1 MDGTDTRSE
10 IVHAGLRNSSV
21 NEGRNEVMLK
31 GHICQMKEV
40 FVLLLNFFFFSI
52 KAKRNVCL
60 FMLHSLTL
68 WGRWGGAKERCGL
81 IARGKSQNVH
91 T

>member
-31 GHICQMKEV
+31 GHVCQMKEV
-40 FVLLLNFFFFSI
+40 FVLLLNFFFF
-52 KAKRNVCL
+52 N
-60 FMLHSLTL
+60 
-68 WGRWGGAKERCGL
+68 
-81 IARGKSQNVH
+81 
-91 T
+91 

>member
-1 MDGTDTRSE
+1 MDGTDTGSE

-31 GHICQMKEV
+31 GHIYQMKEV
-40 FVLLLNFFFFSI
+40 FVLLLNFFFLI
-52 KAKRNVCL
+52 KAKGNVCL

-68 WGRWGGAKERCGL
+68 WGRWGGAKGRCGF